1 MNFRV
6 EIEGIAAS
14 DFLTVC
20 GIEAAVNVVDYR
32 NGGDKLSSPRKLPGE
47 ASFTNLILRRGLT
60 ADLSLWDWMRQ
71 TLEGQVSRR
80 NVSIV
85 LLDDAREAVLRFNVV
100 NAWPVK
106 WTGPA
111 LNAESSDVAIETLE
125 ITHEGLAV
133 GV

>member
-1 MNFRV
+1 MTSTLTETQFPQNTCERFSRYTSPMPPPPRTDPFPSMNFRV

-14 DFLTVC
+14 DFLTVS

-47 ASFTNLILRRGLT
+47 AGFTNLILRRGLT

-80 NVSIV
+80 NISIV
-85 LLDDAREAVLRFNVV
+85 LLD
-100 NAWPVK
+100 
-106 WTGPA
+106 
-111 LNAESSDVAIETLE
+111 
-125 ITHEGLAV
+125 
-133 GV
+133 

>member
-14 DFLTVC
+14 DFLTVS

-47 ASFTNLILRRGLT
+47 AGFTNLILRRGLT
-60 ADLSLWDWMRQ
+60 ADLSLWEWMRQ

-80 NVSIV
+80 NISIV

-125 ITHEGLAV
+125 ITHEGLAL
-133 GV
+133 GA